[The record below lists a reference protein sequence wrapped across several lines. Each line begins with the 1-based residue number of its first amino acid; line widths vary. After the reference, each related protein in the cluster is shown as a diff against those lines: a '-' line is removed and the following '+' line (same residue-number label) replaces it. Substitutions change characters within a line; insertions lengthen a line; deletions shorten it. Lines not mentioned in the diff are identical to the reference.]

1 MIDKI
6 LGKDQDYS
14 KLHDVYEAVDATL
27 PGILGFKSIMEN
39 GKEIEIPDLRNKSVR
54 EQYRNDTFCTFPDVG
69 GDMYVPADIMWNK
82 Q

>member
-1 MIDKI
+1 
-6 LGKDQDYS
+6 
-14 KLHDVYEAVDATL
+14 
-27 PGILGFKSIMEN
+27 MEN

-54 EQYRNDTFCTFPDVG
+54 EQYRNDTFCTVPDDG